1 MIVKGAFMEDRIYDY
16 WVATLQDGY
25 LGNLTEMVRKAG
37 GARALYG
44 LSQSGLV
51 RKCRISD
58 KLAGYIEDHRPD
70 IRSLEEGYYR
80 MQENG
85 ITYVNHSDPDFPEK
99 LKNIPGSP
107 YGIFVKGHIPDPQV
121 PSVAIVGARECS
133 EYGRIMAEFFAS
145 RLAKEGVQIISG
157 MAAGID
163 GIAQNAAVDAGGS
176 SFGVLGC
183 GVDITYPAKNRTL
196 YRKLCT
202 GGNGLIS
209 EYAPRTAAMARLFP
223 PRNRIISG
231 LCDVLIVVEARAK
244 SGTLITVDMAIEQG
258 RTVMVVPGRLTD
270 SLSTG
275 CLNLLYQG
283 ALPATGIE
291 AVLDQLGM
299 NRQMKLPDLSHPA
312 NVPKD
317 AALPEGSERILD
329 VMNIEPQSVGQIAGR
344 AKIGSEQTMII
355 LTKLELEGLVRE
367 VYPGYYIRKFE
378 LA

>member
-1 MIVKGAFMEDRIYDY
+1 MEERIYDY

-25 LGNLTEMVRKAG
+25 IGDLANMVRLAG
-37 GARALYG
+37 GPRDLYG
-44 LSQSGLV
+44 LSRPELV
-51 RKCRISD
+51 RKCRISE

-80 MQENG
+80 MQEDR

-107 YGIFVKGHIPDPQV
+107 YGIFVKGNLPDPQV

-183 GVDITYPAKNRTL
+183 GVDITYPAKNRAL

-209 EYAPRTAAMARLFP
+209 EYAPGTAAMARLFP

-244 SGTLITVDMAIEQG
+244 SGTLITVDMAIDQG

-270 SLSTG
+270 ELGAG
-275 CLNLLYQG
+275 CINLLYQG

-291 AVLDQLGM
+291 AVLEQLGV
-299 NRQMKLPDLSHPA
+299 NRQMELSDFSAGFAIKKGPA
-312 NVPKD
+312 VSKE
-317 AALPEGSERILD
+317 AGRILD
-329 VMNIEPQSVGQIAGR
+329 IMKIEPQSVDQIASGADMTSAR
-344 AKIGSEQTMII
+344 TMII
-355 LTKLELEGLVRE
+355 LTRLEMEGLVRE
-367 VYPGYYIRKFE
+367 VYPGYYIRQLE
-378 LA
+378 LV

>member
-1 MIVKGAFMEDRIYDY
+1 MEERIYDY

-25 LGNLTEMVRKAG
+25 MGNLVNIVKNAG

-44 LSQSGLV
+44 LSRSELV
-51 RKCRISD
+51 RRCRISD

-70 IRSLEEGYYR
+70 IRSLEEEYYR
-80 MQENG
+80 MQEDG
-85 ITYVNHSDPDFPEK
+85 VTYVNHSDPDFPEK

-145 RLAKEGVQIISG
+145 RLAKEGVQVISG

-163 GIAQNAAVDAGGS
+163 GIAQSAALNSGGKS
-176 SFGVLGC
+176 YAVLGC
-183 GVDITYPAKNRTL
+183 GVDIIYPARNRDL
-196 YRKLCT
+196 YRKLCNN
-202 GGNGLIS
+202 GNGLIS
-209 EYAPRTAAMARLFP
+209 EYAPGTPAVARLFP

-270 SLSTG
+270 NLSAG

-291 AVLDQLGM
+291 AVLEQLGV
-299 NRQMKLPDLSHPA
+299 NRQMGFSDLSTPSPVKDDKIVPA
-312 NVPKD
+312 ELTCV
-317 AALPEGSERILD
+317 LD
-329 VMNIEPQSVGQIAGR
+329 VMNIEPQSIGQIAES
-344 AKIGSEQTMII
+344 AKIMPEQTMII
-355 LTKLELEGLVRE
+355 LTRLEMEGLVRE
-367 VYPGYYIRKFE
+367 VYPGYYIRKLE
-378 LA
+378 LV